1 MSCGL
6 CICGN
11 FLAPKSRHRRALGL
25 QRIVEMLGEKRCT
38 ICIKPVFM
46 MDFAG
51 FNHGIY
57 AEAKKNETSH
67 IHLGNQTVVKP
78 LLLLRQFTDKTN

>member
-1 MSCGL
+1 
-6 CICGN
+6 
-11 FLAPKSRHRRALGL
+11 
-25 QRIVEMLGEKRCT
+25 
-38 ICIKPVFM
+38 M

-57 AEAKKNETSH
+57 AKAKKNETTH